1 MSKLALP
8 VPHVSQ
14 SRAPYE
20 TPRLTVHG
28 TVAAMTQS
36 QPSSPRATDLV
47 EAEITFLGRNA

>member
-1 MSKLALP
+1 MSN
-8 VPHVSQ
+8 PHTPANTAPQ
-14 SRAPYE
+14 ARAPYVA
-20 TPRLTVHG
+20 PRLVVHG